1 MLLAVALS
9 LALDTHSVWESARK
23 PFSPR
28 PACQSCLPQPPRA
41 QSPKPSPEVRQAL
54 TGLGRY
60 QHLHLTSRRDVLR
73 CLPTGPGS
81 SSLGNKHPSLDCLLK
96 CSIHTTGVLLSFP
109 LSSPAPELQS
119 HLTDARTDLLSDPL
133 PPPSQGAEPVP
144 LAFLM
149 PLGSCSDQDDHPKP

>member
-1 MLLAVALS
+1 M
-9 LALDTHSVWESARK
+9 
-23 PFSPR
+23 
-28 PACQSCLPQPPRA
+28 
-41 QSPKPSPEVRQAL
+41 
-54 TGLGRY
+54 
-60 QHLHLTSRRDVLR
+60 LR

-96 CSIHTTGVLLSFP
+96 CSIHTTGILLSFP